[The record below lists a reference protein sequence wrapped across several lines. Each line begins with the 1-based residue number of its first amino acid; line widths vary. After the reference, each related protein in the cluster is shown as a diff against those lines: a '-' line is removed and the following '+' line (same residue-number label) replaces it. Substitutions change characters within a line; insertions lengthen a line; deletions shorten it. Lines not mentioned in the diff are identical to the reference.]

1 MSPVSASQA
10 DSTGLRTSV
19 KDVLGQIAHAEDF
32 DRAARDLLEV
42 LGYPTGKT
50 MASQTGNVNDFLNR
64 HTPLSGYKPGT
75 RSEQKL
81 RDENPVIKLLCQV
94 TNENLD
100 LAGQHSLLEQ
110 PDIDKG
116 LHQSFLFVTVDLGG
130 ECSYR
135 RDDYAQHT
143 REINKRFLMPTVVLY
158 RTNRRQLTVTFVQ
171 RRQDKRDERRDVL
184 ETVSLI
190 RDIDFQEPHPGHLR
204 LVEQLSIAD
213 RRDWMRKHGQSPNF
227 DGLLRAWVDTLDT
240 ETLNKEFYRRL
251 FDWFQRAV
259 DEATFPTGD
268 SETRQE
274 EQVIRLIT
282 RLLFIWF
289 MKEKSLV
296 ADELFIPDQVEARLR
311 DYDPHEGDTYYPAIL
326 HNLFFATLNTEY
338 DDQAESRRGPDHY
351 LHTEM
356 IDDLDGLISLFD
368 KTPFINGGLFDR
380 LDPDDCYSPEHE
392 RRLSVP
398 NRLFFDPRGIITLL
412 NSYKFTL
419 EENTPIDQD
428 VALDPELL
436 GRVFENLLAAHTPE
450 TRTTV
455 RKRTGSYYTPRYIVD
470 YMVDEA
476 LVASLA
482 TTCAGDGS
490 DGQVT
495 EEMLRH
501 LFHHGHET
509 KAENL
514 SDDAKQSIVRAIAN
528 IKILDPAVGSGAFP
542 MAVLSKLT
550 LALRRLDPDNQL
562 WKARQRQIATKRA
575 SEAFREDDQATRDER
590 LHVISDTFEKYRN
603 DFGRKLYLIQNSIY
617 GVDILPIACQ
627 IVKLRFFIALA
638 IDQTPNQTANNRGI
652 RPLPN
657 LETKFVAAD
666 TLIGLQGQQ
675 ALTPPPVEELL
686 RRLDINREQ
695 HFLAA
700 IPQHKHA
707 LREEHRA
714 LRTALA
720 DALTDGGMPSE
731 QTERI
736 AAWDP
741 YDPNTPANWFVP
753 NYMFGVMD
761 RFDVV
766 IGNPPYIGLQ
776 KEAGRLSKRYKHAG
790 YVSFSGNGDIYY
802 LFYERGT
809 ALLKPNHGVLAYITS
824 NSWMK
829 AKYASDLRGYLG
841 EHTIPIQL
849 LDMGKDVFD
858 AIVSTNIL
866 ILQSG
871 RRNTEPFPA
880 VGTDTPSPD
889 TFPPH
894 RKHWDT
900 IQPSHKEVP
909 WVILSS
915 PEVQVMNKMR
925 SHGTP
930 LAQWAI
936 GMRNGI
942 KTGYNPA
949 FIIDRATRDRLV
961 AEDAASTDI
970 IRPLL
975 RGRDIRR
982 YRIRWDGTYLIAT
995 HNGFEDTPAINVD
1008 EYPAVKK
1015 HLNQFYSYLHRRY
1028 DQGRTPYNL
1037 RSCTYWQEFAR
1048 EKLFW
1053 SHMAP
1058 EGRLVYRK
1066 RPMFCNQKGFV
1077 VTGRSLKYL
1086 CAILNSTL
1094 ATWFVGHTAV
1104 TTGEGLPQW
1113 DKFVV
1118 EQIPVPRV
1126 PSLEEQPYGELVD
1139 AIQAARSADPSTP
1152 TSEAD
1157 AEIDRMVYE
1166 LYGLSDKEIAAVE
1179 RPTSLAHPG

>member
-10 DSTGLRTSV
+10 NTGLRTSL

-42 LGYPTGKT
+42 LGYPTAKT
-50 MASQTGNVNDFLNR
+50 MAGQTGNVNDFLNR
-64 HTPLSGYKPGT
+64 HTPLPGFKPGT
-75 RSEQKL
+75 KSEQKL

-94 TNENLD
+94 TNESLD
-100 LAGQHSLLEQ
+100 LAGQHALLEQ
-110 PDIDKG
+110 PDIDVI
-116 LHQSFLFVTVDLGG
+116 LHHSFLFVTVDLGG
-130 ECSYR
+130 ECTYR
-135 RDDYAQHT
+135 RADYAQHT

-158 RTNRRQLTVTFVQ
+158 RTNRLQLTVAFVK
-171 RRQDKRDERRDVL
+171 RRQDKHDERRDVL
-184 ETVSLI
+184 EKVSLI
-190 RDIDFQEPHPGHLR
+190 RDIDLQEPHPGHLR

-213 RRDWMRKHGQSPNF
+213 RRDWMRKHVQPPNF
-227 DGLLRAWVDTLDT
+227 DGLLRAWVDTLNTD
-240 ETLNKEFYRRL
+240 TLNKEFYRRL

-268 SETRQE
+268 TETRQE

-289 MKEKSLV
+289 MKEKGLV
-296 ADELFIPDQVEARLR
+296 APELFIENQAKALLR
-311 DYDPHEGDTYYPAIL
+311 GYDPEDGDTYYPAIL

-338 DDQAESRRGPDHY
+338 DDQAESRRRPDHY

-380 LDPDDCYSPEHE
+380 LDPDDYYSPDPEHQ

-398 NRLFFDPRGIITLL
+398 NRLFFDPAGIITLL
-412 NSYKFTL
+412 DSYKFTL
-419 EENTPIDQD
+419 EENTPIDQE

-436 GRVFENLLAAHTPE
+436 GRVFENLLAAHIPE

-455 RKRTGSYYTPRYIVD
+455 RKRTGSYYTPRPVVD

-476 LVASLA
+476 LVASLV
-482 TTCAGDGS
+482 TTCAGDRS

-495 EEMLRH
+495 EEMLRQ

-514 SDDAKQSIVRAIAN
+514 SDDAKQSIVSAIAN

-575 SEAFREDDQATRDER
+575 AEAFREDDQATRDER

-627 IVKLRFFIALA
+627 IAKLRCFITLAL
-638 IDQTPNQTANNRGI
+638 DQTPKQTAKNRGI

-666 TLIGLQGQQ
+666 TLIGLEGQQ

-720 DALTDGGMPSE
+720 DALADCGMPSE
-731 QTERI
+731 HTQRI
-736 AAWDP
+736 ATWDP

-753 NYMFGVMD
+753 NYMFGVSD
-761 RFDVV
+761 GFDVV
-766 IGNPPYIGLQ
+766 LGNPPYIELR
-776 KEAGRLSKRYKHAG
+776 KESGRLSKRYKPVG
-790 YVSFSGNGDIYY
+790 YTSFSGHGDIYY

-809 ALLKPNHGVLAYITS
+809 TLLKPNEGVLAYITS

-829 AKYASDLRGYLG
+829 AKYASDLRGYLT
-841 EHTIPIQL
+841 EHTTPIQL

-858 AIVSTNIL
+858 ATVSTNIL
-866 ILQSG
+866 ILQNG
-871 RRNTEPFPA
+871 RRHAEPFPA
-880 VGTDTPSPD
+880 IGMDTPHPD

-894 RKHWDT
+894 PKHWDT

-909 WVILSS
+909 WVILSP
-915 PEVQVMNKMR
+915 PEEQVVHQMR
-925 SHGTP
+925 EQGTP
-930 LAQWAI
+930 LAQWGLVI
-936 GMRNGI
+936 RMGI
-942 KTGYNPA
+942 KTGYNTA
-949 FIIDRATRDRLV
+949 FIIEQEVRDRLIS
-961 AEDAASTDI
+961 EDQRSDEI
-970 IRPLL
+970 ITPML
-975 RGRDIRR
+975 RGKDIQR
-982 YRIRWDGTYLIAT
+982 YRAESALYLIST
-995 HNGFEDTPAINVD
+995 HNGYGSVPAVNPD
-1008 EYPAVKK
+1008 DYPAVKR
-1015 HLNQFYSYLHRRY
+1015 HLQNHYSSLASRS

-1037 RSCTYWQEFAR
+1037 RSIAHWNLYAG
-1048 EKLFW
+1048 EKLFIMD
-1053 SHMAP
+1053 MAQHA
-1058 EGRLVYRK
+1058 R
-1066 RPMFCNQKGFV
+1066 
-1077 VTGRSLKYL
+1077 VTYSETVTYCGDKAYILAGHSIKYL
-1086 CAILNSTL
+1086 CALLNSSL
-1094 ATWFVGHTAV
+1094 VSWWMSKNAL
-1104 TTGEGLPQW
+1104 TTGAGAHQW
-1113 DKFVV
+1113 KMFIVKRIPIPSISSR
-1118 EQIPVPRV
+1118 EQ
-1126 PSLEEQPYGELVD
+1126 QPFIQHVD
-1139 AIQAARSADPSTP
+1139 DILSAKDADPQADTRRQ
-1152 TSEAD
+1152 EAEVD
-1157 AEIDRMVYE
+1157 QMVYQ
-1166 LYGLSDKEIAAVE
+1166 LYGLSDKQITVVA
-1179 RPTSLAHPG
+1179 RSTRI